1 MRLLI
6 PITVLISSSLLV
18 ACEDGVQVNGL
29 DSTSA
34 AANTENTIFIQ
45 TNFNTRNDPKAWFD
59 EAEVLARAGQEE
71 IVYLEQ
77 LGSLLIQYVEIT
89 KELGYPTGLNYEITN
104 QLLGQNSAQLAVL
117 DAEHPRVSVEGEIID
132 SWGTPYYFH
141 SATSLDISIQSAGP
155 DLLQYTEDDI
165 VYEELNQL
173 AEFVVSGT
181 AEDTESRIIGS
192 STTTPSTFT
201 TYQTGELL
209 PR

>member
-1 MRLLI
+1 MRLLT
-6 PITVLISSSLLV
+6 PITVFIFSIVLV
-18 ACEDGVQVNGL
+18 ACDNGVQVSAF
-29 DSTSA
+29 DSNSA
-34 AANTENTIFIQ
+34 APNTAETIFIQ
-45 TNFNTRNDPKAWFD
+45 TSLNTRNDPNAWFD
-59 EAEVLARAGQEE
+59 EAEVLARAGQAE

-77 LGSLLIQYVEIT
+77 LGALLIQYVGIT
-89 KELGYPTGLNYEITN
+89 KERGYPTGLNYEITN

-117 DAEHPRVSVEGEIID
+117 DADHPRVSVNGEIID

-141 SATSLDISIQSAGP
+141 SETSSDISIQSAGP

-173 AEFVVSGT
+173 AGLVESGT
-181 AEDTESRIIGS
+181 VDDAESRLIGVF
-192 STTTPSTFT
+192 TATPSTFT